1 MRARTGFAVVLTS
14 ILVALSVLIVEPFL
28 SYVLAAMLLGFVLY
42 PAQRRLAPVVGQ
54 RVAAFALVCC
64 SVALV
69 VVPTDCSSE
78 PRWNRSATSRPRRR
92 SYRRFDRSKNC
103 SGADSVSKSRSVRW

>member
-1 MRARTGFAVVLTS
+1 
-14 ILVALSVLIVEPFL
+14 
-28 SYVLAAMLLGFVLY
+28 MLLGFVLY

-69 VVPTDCSSE
+69 VVPTGLFLRTALE
-78 PRWNRSATSRPRRR
+78 QVGNVPTSTQELLAFRPLEELLRRR
-92 SYRRFDRSKNC
+92 L
-103 SGADSVSKSRSVRW
+103 GLEI